1 MKHPSSG
8 PARRPRRSRLFTV
21 TPIVATVL
29 IVIAMAAVAV
39 HTLHHSD
46 SATKDTGFGST
57 TIAGTP
63 GPLTS
68 SSTTTPPPP
77 TTTTTNPD
85 DPKLAASA
93 VAAVDALQGTDG
105 VEYGVAI
112 MDRTT
117 GKLTLGK
124 LGAVGFYSASVV
136 KLFVVVDLLYKQEQG
151 ALKLDSNDDYDIKRA
166 LELSDDNAMDAMWE
180 RHNGPALV
188 TDMIKLAGLHDTVL
202 DKQNTGEWGETKIS
216 ARDVLAVW
224 NFALTKLSAADR
236 NTVIGDTHNAADH
249 GADGFD
255 QAFGLLQPP
264 RAATVKAK
272 QGWMIAGSQMIL
284 NTTGVLGTDNQYL
297 LAILTKQSS
306 GLGYPA
312 GRANVN
318 KASSRVQEILAP
330 ATK

>member
-1 MKHPSSG
+1 
-8 PARRPRRSRLFTV
+8 V

-39 HTLHHSD
+39 HTLRHSD
-46 SATKDTGFGST
+46 SATKDTGFGSTT

-68 SSTTTPPPP
+68 SSTTTPPP

-85 DPKLAASA
+85 NPELAIQA
-93 VAAVDALQGTDG
+93 VKAVDALQGEDG
-105 VEYGVAI
+105 VQYGVAVY
-112 MDRTT
+112 DRTT
-117 GKLTLGK
+117 GKLTTGT
-124 LGAVGFYSASVV
+124 LGASGFYSASVV
-136 KLFVVVDLLYKQEQG
+136 KLFVVVALLYRQESG
-151 ALKLDSNDDYDIKRA
+151 SVTLDSNDRYDITRA

-180 RHNGPALV
+180 RHDGPALV
-188 TDMIKLAGLHDTVL
+188 DEMIKLAGLHDTVL

-224 NFALTKLSAADR
+224 DFALTKLSATDR
-236 NTVIGDTHNAADH
+236 NTVIDDTHHAANN
-249 GADGFD
+249 GSDGFD

-264 RAATVKAK
+264 RASTVKAK
-272 QGWMIAGSQMIL
+272 QGWMIAGSTMIL

-297 LAILTKQSS
+297 VAILTKQSA

-318 KASSRVQEILAP
+318 KASSKVQEILAP